1 MGFFY
6 EQATSTFGWSRSPLE
21 SLALLAPNDLV
32 VEVGGA
38 YTYYCYVLADFDPLR
53 AKQLEAECSIEDITK
68 AMMAR
73 EAYHRPSDG

>member
-6 EQATSTFGWSRSPLE
+6 QQATSTYQWSRSTLE
-21 SLALLAPNDLV
+21 SLDLLAPNDLV

-53 AKQLEAECSIEDITK
+53 AKQLEAECSIEEITK
-68 AMMAR
+68 ALMAR
-73 EAYHRPSDG
+73 EAYNRPRD

>member
-1 MGFFY
+1 
-6 EQATSTFGWSRSPLE
+6 
-21 SLALLAPNDLV
+21 V

-53 AKQLEAECSIEDITK
+53 AKELEANCSIEQITK

-73 EAYHRPSDG
+73 AAYHRPSE

>member
-6 EQATSTFGWSRSPLE
+6 EQATSTFGWSRSTLE
-21 SLALLAPNDLV
+21 SLDLLAPNDLV

-73 EAYHRPSDG
+73 EAYRRPSDG

>member
-6 EQATSTFGWSRSPLE
+6 EQATSTFGWSRSTLE
-21 SLALLAPNDLV
+21 SVALLAPNDLV

-73 EAYHRPSDG
+73 EAYHSPSDG